1 MQSCRVADVEGP
13 AGKNETIMPKM
24 KTNRGAAK
32 RFKRLGSG
40 KFKRSHGYA
49 RHQMRTKTT
58 KQKRRLRSGV
68 VVSAADAPGL
78 RRLLPNG

>member
-1 MQSCRVADVEGP
+1 MERE
-13 AGKNETIMPKM
+13 KTRRIMPKI
-24 KTNRGAAK
+24 KTNRAAAK
-32 RFKRLGSG
+32 RFKRLASG

-58 KQKRRLRSGV
+58 KQKRKLRSGV
-68 VVSAADAPGL
+68 IVTAADTPSL